1 MLWSQIKQIHGSL
14 RTLIFVIM
22 SYSLWLLKHSHVGS
36 GNSSIWDQYFFVGKS
51 HSLLSTMQA
60 LPDLYNKSVTARAV
74 FWILSRYKFI
84 LGKHQM
90 PSWCYFHLTYEV
102 SKKWDSSVII
112 MAFLCH
118 PPEHAQVTTLIQSL
132 SPSHSMAQVQDN
144 PELCFCSKHNL
155 SQFQNPAESAHI
167 HFNRGSSALFQVCCQ
182 QNIADKTIFLW
193 VITMKS

>member
-1 MLWSQIKQIHGSL
+1 MHGSL
-14 RTLIFVIM
+14 KTLTLVIT
-22 SYSLWLLKHSHVGS
+22 SYSLWLLKHSHVSS

-102 SKKWDSSVII
+102 SKKKKWDSSVII

-118 PPEHAQVTTLIQSL
+118 PSEHAQVTTSFRVCHPHIQWHRL
-132 SPSHSMAQVQDN
+132 RTTQ
-144 PELCFCSKHNL
+144 
-155 SQFQNPAESAHI
+155 
-167 HFNRGSSALFQVCCQ
+167 SSASALS
-182 QNIADKTIFLW
+182 T
-193 VITMKS
+193 T